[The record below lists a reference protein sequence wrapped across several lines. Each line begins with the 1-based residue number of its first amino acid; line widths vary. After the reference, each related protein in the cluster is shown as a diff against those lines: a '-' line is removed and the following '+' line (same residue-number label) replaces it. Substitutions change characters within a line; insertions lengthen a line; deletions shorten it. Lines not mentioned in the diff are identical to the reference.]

1 MAEIDRRISGAL
13 IPVYRKM
20 NFSILSIK
28 NNIFDSI
35 IKEIL
40 EGFVGAKSKIDEA
53 LISYQKQL
61 NSNDPKRQLR
71 LGYSI
76 VMKNG
81 RILKTASQIQKGD
94 IVNVGLSEG
103 SFDSEVKI
111 INNKII

>member
-1 MAEIDRRISGAL
+1 
-13 IPVYRKM
+13 M
-20 NFSILSIK
+20 NFSILSIR

-35 IKEIL
+35 IKEIS
-40 EGFVGAKSKIDEA
+40 EGFVVAKSKIEES
-53 LISYQKQL
+53 LTSYQKQL

-81 RILKTASQIQKGD
+81 RILKATGQIQKGD

-111 INNKII
+111 INNKIL